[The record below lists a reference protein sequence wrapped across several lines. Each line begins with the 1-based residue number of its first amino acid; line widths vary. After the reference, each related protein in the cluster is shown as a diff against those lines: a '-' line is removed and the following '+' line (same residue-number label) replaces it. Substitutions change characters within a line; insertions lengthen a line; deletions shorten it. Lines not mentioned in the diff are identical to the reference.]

1 MNAADPTAPL
11 ETPAAQAEFLAAM
24 QRPETYRALHAVN
37 GPVRCIETHIS
48 WVFLTGRYAY
58 KVKKPVRLSF
68 LDYSTPQRRAE
79 LCHEELRL
87 NRRHAPDLYVDVVP
101 IGGTP
106 ARPVVGGKGAA
117 FEHALRMLQ
126 FDPALELT
134 HLLQSGS
141 LEPGEIGML
150 GATIART
157 QQLADRAGPDD
168 HFGTPAT
175 AHRITLDNFAEIGR
189 LLPGAVASEH
199 LADLQARIDAAYR
212 KVRAL
217 MSSRRERGFV
227 RECHGDLH
235 CGNVVRWQRRLVAFD
250 GLEFDPALRFI
261 DVVNDL
267 AFLSMDLGA
276 HDRAD
281 LRRELLNAWTAA
293 SGDYAAITLLPY
305 YEGYR
310 ALVRAKVAALR
321 RQQARGAAVAAAG
334 TLAHQYLAWERRQM
348 QRSVPSLLVM
358 VGLSGSGKTW
368 LATRL
373 ATTIDAFHLRSDVE
387 RKRLAGLGPL
397 DASGSPPDG
406 GIYTREFNARTYTR
420 LRECVAAC
428 LAGSE
433 SIIVD
438 AANLRRHERE
448 SFLQIAASH
457 GATASIVHCAAPLEQ
472 RKARVAQRR
481 ESATDASEAT
491 AALLDRQPAFW
502 EPLNTAEQSVTMTV
516 DTSDAAAVAGVIDA
530 LGERCRRQAT

>member
-1 MNAADPTAPL
+1 VNAADHTSPL
-11 ETPAAQAEFLAAM
+11 ETPAVQAEFLAAM
-24 QRPETYRALHAVN
+24 QRPESYTALHPVT

-58 KVKKPVRLSF
+58 KVKKPLRLSF
-68 LDYSTPQRRAE
+68 LDYSTQARRAE

-101 IGGTP
+101 IAGTP
-106 ARPVVGGKGAA
+106 GQPAVGGAGTA

-126 FDPALELT
+126 FDPSQELT
-134 HLLQSGS
+134 HLLQSGDI
-141 LEPGEIGML
+141 EPGEIRAL
-150 GATIART
+150 GESIALTHQR
-157 QQLADRAGPDD
+157 ADRAAPDD
-168 HFGTPAT
+168 RYGTPAT
-175 AHRITLDNFAEIGR
+175 VHRITLDNFVEIAR
-189 LLPGAVASEH
+189 LLPGAEEAGH
-199 LADLQARIDAAYR
+199 LSDMRSRIDAAFAR
-212 KVRAL
+212 VGAL

-235 CGNVVRWQRRLVAFD
+235 CGNVVRWQRRLVPFD

-276 HDRAD
+276 HARAD
-281 LRRELLNAWTAA
+281 LRRELLNAWTEA
-293 SGDYAAITLLPY
+293 SGDYAAVTLLPY

-321 RQQARGAAVAAAG
+321 GQQARGAAVADST

-348 QRSVPSLLVM
+348 QRASPSLVLM

-373 ATTIDAFHLRSDVE
+373 ATACDAFHLRSDME

-397 DASGSPPDG
+397 DASDSPPDG
-406 GIYTREFNARTYTR
+406 GIYTQAFNERTYAR
-420 LRECVAAC
+420 LQQCVECC
-428 LAGSE
+428 LDGNE
-433 SIIVD
+433 SVIVD
-438 AANLRRHERE
+438 AANLRSRERE
-448 SFLQIAASH
+448 DFLRIAQRH
-457 GATASIVHCAAPLEQ
+457 GAVATIVHCSAPLDE
-472 RKARVAQRR
+472 RKARVARRR

-491 AALLDRQPAFW
+491 EALLDRQPAFW
-502 EPLNTAEQSVTMTV
+502 EPLGRAEHDLTVTVET
-516 DTSDAAAVAGVIDA
+516 TDAAAVARA
-530 LGERCRRQAT
+530 LARLMARCRREAR